1 MIGLLGGCGNKPS
14 EDIHYNKVIPDSL
27 KTVAVE
33 KVKEILETIKVNS
46 RVDDED
52 MEYWI
57 GEAKQTVIELGFEK
71 EPDGMY
77 YERGWMNF
85 TVNIHFGERKITKKT
100 FWEHVLRTVE
110 VRGEINFKNRL
121 KELLK

>member
-1 MIGLLGGCGNKPS
+1 MEENTKQPDNKNNSCANASSVDAGVLS
-14 EDIHYNKVIPDSL
+14 E
-27 KTVAVE
+27 
-33 KVKEILETIKVNS
+33 
-46 RVDDED
+46 
-52 MEYWI
+52 
-57 GEAKQTVIELGFEK
+57 QTLIELGFEK